1 MWFKN
6 LRLYCLTK
14 EFTLTPEELAAKL
27 AAFQFQPCSSYDRS
41 RIGWISP
48 VPAGSA
54 QESGDSGETGAGGE
68 DGESEDTEEAAAVS
82 PQDLEPALTLAVGGY
97 ILLCAQY
104 QDRLL
109 PASVVRDATAQKVA
123 ELEQRQARK
132 VYRKEKRQIQED
144 MEAQLLPQ
152 AFTRNQQIYA
162 YLAPAENLL
171 VINAASAPRAE
182 EFVNLLRETLG
193 SLPVALP
200 DTKRSPSDV
209 MTRWLQAQKASD
221 NFQLDEDCELYN
233 PLDGSNVIR
242 CKGQDLTGDE
252 IVAHLEAGKQ
262 VKSLG
267 VSWNSLLACVIS
279 DDLVVKRLRFEEMHE
294 ESAGAAGQ
302 TAAQKIDQDFA
313 LMTLELSNFFK
324 SLFAA
329 FGGLAPP
336 KGSDDSSDEH

>member
-6 LRLYCLTK
+6 LRLYCLTQ

-27 AAFQFQPCSSYDRS
+27 ASFQFQPCSSYDRS

-48 VPAGSA
+48 VPASG
-54 QESGDSGETGAGGE
+54 QEDVVNE
-68 DGESEDTEEAAAVS
+68 DGEVVEEAG
-82 PQDLEPALTLAVGGY
+82 EPPLTLAVGGY

-104 QDRLL
+104 QERWL
-109 PASVVRDATAQKVA
+109 PASVVRDATEEKVA
-123 ELEQRQARK
+123 ELEHRQARK

-162 YLAPAENLL
+162 YLAPQDNLL
-171 VINAASAPRAE
+171 VVNAASAPRAE
-182 EFVNLLRETLG
+182 ELVNLLRDTLG

-200 DTKRSPSDV
+200 DTKRSPSAV
-209 MTRWLQAQKASD
+209 MTSWLQAQKASD
-221 NFQLDEDCELYN
+221 HFHLDEDCELYN

-267 VSWNSLLACVIS
+267 VSWNNLLACVIS
-279 DDLVVKRLRFEEMHE
+279 DDLVIKRLRFEEMQE
-294 ESAGAAGQ
+294 ESASFAGES
-302 TAAQKIDQDFA
+302 AAQKMDQEFA

-324 SLFAA
+324 SLFKA

-336 KGSDDSSDEH
+336 KSSGED

>member
-6 LRLYCLTK
+6 LRPYCLTQ
-14 EFTLTPEELAAKL
+14 EFALSPEELADKL
-27 AAFQFQPCSSYDRS
+27 AEFQFQPCSSYDRS
-41 RIGWISP
+41 RIGWVSP
-48 VPAGSA
+48 VPQTEGEE
-54 QESGDSGETGAGGE
+54 ES
-68 DGESEDTEEAAAVS
+68 
-82 PQDLEPALTLAVGGY
+82 ALTLAVGDY

-109 PASVVRDATAQKVA
+109 PASVVRDATEEKVA

-132 VYRKEKRQIQED
+132 IYRKEKRQIQED

-152 AFTRNQQIYA
+152 AFTRNQSIYA
-162 YLAPAENLL
+162 YLAPRENLL
-171 VINAASAPRAE
+171 VVNAASAPRAE
-182 EFVNLLRETLG
+182 ALVNLLRDTLG

-221 NFQLDEDCELYN
+221 NFQLHEDCELYN

-267 VSWNSLLACVIS
+267 VTWNNLLACIIG
-279 DDLVVKRLRFEEMHE
+279 DDLVIKRLRFEEMHE
-294 ESAGAAGQ
+294 ESASFGEES
-302 TAAQKIDQDFA
+302 AAQKMDQEFA
-313 LMTLELSNFFK
+313 LMTLELSQFFK
-324 SLFAA
+324 SLFSA

-336 KGSDDSSDEH
+336 KASGSDESPEE